1 LNIIETSLKRVIKKK
16 FDKDP
21 KAGEKYFTD
30 VQGRIQTSTNV
41 NEAVQSTDLVIE
53 AIIENLETKQKLF
66 QQIDQVAP
74 KFVDPI
80 SPSSIQLIDCLLDIL
95 FLQAIHLHY
104 Q

>member
-1 LNIIETSLKRVIKKK
+1 VIKKK

-21 KAGEKYFTD
+21 QGGEKYFAD
-30 VQGRIQTSTNV
+30 VKGRIQTSTNV
-41 NEAVQSTDLVIE
+41 NEAVKSTDIVIE

-74 KFVDPI
+74 KFVYHL
-80 SPSSIQLIDCLLDIL
+80 QNYRLIGYILDIP
-95 FLQAIHLHY
+95 FSQVIHLHY